1 MGVVG
6 HHNAY
11 CVLPAIKAI
20 VLNVCC
26 IVVCVT
32 GERLIWMFGDMT
44 IPIVSYLQ

>member
-6 HHNAY
+6 HDNTY

-26 IVVCVT
+26 IVICVT
-32 GERLIWMFGDMT
+32 GERLIW
-44 IPIVSYLQ
+44 V